1 MNSTDIVNS
10 HLVNSKYKQFIIVL
24 VIYNVITQ
32 HYLMHIYIY
41 ITGVACIVIL
51 THVYLYLKDMY
62 QKYSSDYLW

>member
-10 HLVNSKYKQFIIVL
+10 QLVNAKYEQFIIVL

-32 HYLMHIYIY
+32 HYIMHIY